1 MFVDSKSK
9 KMCVRCEFFMFGY
22 FSHAFNFWWCVCV
35 FFCFLFLNI
44 YLVGILRVGYS
55 FCVNFE
61 ENQVVSQ
68 NGVPLKKFKLKLYNS

>member
-1 MFVDSKSK
+1 M
-9 KMCVRCEFFMFGY
+9 
-22 FSHAFNFWWCVCV
+22 